1 MTNSKFTPS
10 RAVKSALQLLL
21 FLLIAATGAAQVHV
35 KGTIVREGDP
45 PEGVEQAAVRLL
57 RANDSVMVKGTVTD
71 REGHFDLTG
80 IRQGNYL
87 LNVTYVGLDPVN
99 QLLRISGSKTPVDV
113 GTITMHDDGVLL
125 GEAVVTA
132 RMVEVQ
138 VKNDTVEY
146 NAEAYKVAEGSMLED
161 LLKKMPGVEVST
173 EGKVT
178 VNGKEIKK
186 ILVDGKEFFSDDPKV
201 ASKNLPA
208 KMVDKVQTYDKKSDV
223 ALMTGFDDGNEEA
236 VINLTIK
243 PGMKQGW
250 FGNAFAGAGSR
261 GRYDVNAML
270 NRFVDSDQLS
280 VMGGLNNTNNMG
292 FTDFAAAAFSN
303 GPGGGRHRFGGFG
316 AGNGITSSGNI
327 GTNFSKN
334 FSPRLTLGGN
344 VRYAGSDN
352 EARAKTDRQNILP
365 GDSSSYD
372 HAESASH
379 TTTRNMGFNLH
390 LEWQPDT
397 LTQIVFR
404 PDLSYGTTHTNAD
417 ETSHTL
423 NGLRD
428 SVNASHSRSTADGR
442 ALTASAKLDVSR
454 KLNNRGR
461 TLTLSVSGGGNRSI
475 DDATNRSDTRFL
487 LFPDSTE
494 RIDQTVHND
503 TRGYNVRG
511 KVAWVEPLGHSNF
524 LQLSYR
530 IRRTHR
536 ELLRDAFLADADG
549 QYTIPDTTTGR
560 NTRSDATEHRM
571 NLSFKMVRPK
581 FDLTVGM
588 NFDPTQTRTVTE
600 VAGRTLYD
608 LSRSVVNYSP
618 KARMRIRFN
627 KRTDLRLD
635 YDGRTEQPSMTQLQP
650 VADLSDPLNT
660 VVGNPDLRPT
670 YTNSLR
676 LHFGKFIPDRQTAFI
691 FMAGANYVVDD
702 IVSRTTTDRLTG
714 RRVTSYENINGN
726 YNLDGRLIINMP
738 LRNPHFTVSSM
749 TYARYGHSG
758 GFIDG
763 ERNTSKATVLM
774 EYAGISFRSSVADLE
789 LHGNIRHNRTRNTLS
804 AGRDLSTLNYGG
816 SANLTLYLPLGFR
829 LESDLTYSTN
839 SGYSDGYA
847 QREWLWNAGASKT
860 FLKNNA
866 GMLRLKMYDI
876 LRQRSNISYSAT
888 ASTIR
893 YSEYNT
899 LTSYVMLHFIYRFS
913 LFKGGA
919 NASDMQMPG
928 PPDRRGGRRPRD

>member
-1 MTNSKFTPS
+1 MIQRFSILFLS
-10 RAVKSALQLLL
+10 LLL
-21 FLLIAATGAAQVHV
+21 LGAAAGAVAQVHV
-35 KGTIVREGDP
+35 KGTIVRSGEP
-45 PEGVEQAAVRLL
+45 AEGVEMAAVRLL
-57 RANDSVMVKGTVTD
+57 NIKDSAMVKGTVTD
-71 REGHFDLTG
+71 REGRFDLMG
-80 IRQGNYL
+80 VRQGDYL
-87 LNVTYVGLDPVN
+87 LHVTYVGLDPLY
-99 QLLRISGSKTPVDV
+99 QRLRISGSKTPVDV
-113 GTITMHDDGVLL
+113 GRLTMTEDGVLL

-132 RMVEVQ
+132 RAVEVQ

-146 NAEAYKVAEGSMLED
+146 NASAYKVAEGSVLED
-161 LLKKMPGVEVST
+161 LLKKMPGVEVSA
-173 EGKVT
+173 EGAVT

-186 ILVDGKEFFSDDPKV
+186 ILVDGKEFFSDDPKA

-208 KMVDKVQTYDKKSDV
+208 QIVDKVQTYEKKSDL
-223 ALMTGFDDGNEEA
+223 AMLTGFDDGDAEA
-236 VINLTIK
+236 VINLTVK

-261 GRYDVNAML
+261 GRYDVNTML
-270 NRFVDSDQLS
+270 NRFVDDDQFSL
-280 VMGGLNNTNNMG
+280 MGGINNTNNMG
-292 FTDFAAAAFSN
+292 FTDFAAAAFGG

-316 AGNGITSSGNI
+316 AGNGITSSGNV
-327 GTNFSKN
+327 GTNFSK
-334 FSPRLTLGGN
+334 RLMKDLTVGGN
-344 VRYAGSDN
+344 VRFSGSDN
-352 EARAKTDRQNILP
+352 EARAKTDRQNILA
-365 GDSSSYD
+365 GDSTSFD
-372 HAESASH
+372 HAESASD
-379 TTTRNMGFNLH
+379 TRTRNVGFNLH
-390 LEWQPDT
+390 MEWKPDS
-397 LTQIVFR
+397 LTQVIFR
-404 PDLSYGTTHTNAD
+404 PEFSYGTTHTDA
-417 ETSHTL
+417 EELTHTL
-423 NGLRD
+423 SGSLD
-428 SVNASHSRSTADGR
+428 SVNASRSRSRVDGH

-454 KLNNRGR
+454 KLNSRGR
-461 TLTLSVSGGGNRSI
+461 TLTLSVSGGGNQSI
-475 DDATNRSDTRFL
+475 DNTLNRSDTRFL
-487 LFPDSTE
+487 LFADSTE
-494 RIDQTVHND
+494 TIDQQVHSD

-524 LQLSYR
+524 LHLSYR
-530 IRRTHR
+530 LRRTHR
-536 ELLRDAFLADADG
+536 ELLRDAYLIDSEG
-549 QYTIPDTTTGR
+549 QYTVPDTTTGR
-560 NTRSDATEHRM
+560 NTRSDATEHRL

-581 FDLTVGM
+581 YDFTLGL

-618 KARMRIRFN
+618 TAKLRIRFD

-660 VVGNPDLRPT
+660 VIGNPDLRPT

-676 LHFGKFIPDRQTAFI
+676 LHFGKFVPDKQSAFI
-691 FMAGANYVVDD
+691 FMAGVNYVLND

-714 RRVTSYENINGN
+714 RRQTTYENIDGN
-726 YNLDGRLIINMP
+726 YNLDGRLIINLP
-738 LRNPHFTVSSM
+738 LPGKHFTLSSM

-763 ERNTSKATVLM
+763 SRNTSKATVLM
-774 EYAGISFRSSVADLE
+774 QHAGINFRSSLADIE
-789 LHGNIRHNRTRNTLS
+789 LNGNIRHNRTRNTLS

-816 SANLTLYLPLGFR
+816 SAAFTLYLPLGFR

-839 SGYSDGYA
+839 SGYTDGYS
-847 QREWLWNAGASKT
+847 QREWLWNAGASKS

-888 ASTIR
+888 ATAIR

-899 LTSYVMLHFIYRFS
+899 LNSYVMLHFIYRFS

-919 NASDMQMPG
+919 KASDMRMPG
-928 PPDRRGGRRPRD
+928 PPDRGGRDRPPRD